1 VGSPDCSPLGSG
13 DDGGVFIHEIGGG
26 IRGVVGLHGW
36 SGDHLTFQPIWNNM
50 PADWTF
56 FSPDL
61 PGCGQSDPPKE
72 WSLRGVAQEVA
83 EEVANLGIRD
93 LVLVGSCSG
102 AILTAFVVREL
113 REMGRPEVVAR
124 IVLIDPFAYCPW
136 YFRFFLLPLIGFPI
150 YAVAFANPIGRWLTN
165 LSLQDK
171 KADDTDLTESFARV
185 DHRVTWKYLRMLDEC
200 GFPGQFRGMPVAV
213 EILYGQKTFSAVKQS
228 VEVWKEALP
237 QARVRELA
245 GVGHL
250 PISEGTEEV
259 AQVVFD
265 SAKVIRRQSAKG

>member
-1 VGSPDCSPLGSG
+1 MFV
-13 DDGGVFIHEIGGG
+13 HEIGDGM
-26 IRGVVGLHGW
+26 RGVVGLHGW
-36 SGDHLTFQPIWNNM
+36 SGDHRTFAPLWAKM
-50 PADWTF
+50 PTNWTF

-61 PGCGQSDPPKE
+61 PGCGQSAALKE
-72 WSLRGVAQEVA
+72 WSFRSVARAVA
-83 EEVANLGIRD
+83 EEVVQLGMRD

-102 AILTAFVVREL
+102 AILTAFVARAL

-150 YAVAFANPIGRWLTN
+150 YAVAFANPVGRWLTN

-171 KADDTDLTESFARV
+171 KAGDTDLTQSFARV

-200 GFPGQFRGMPVAV
+200 GFPGQFRGLPLAV
-213 EILYGQKTFSAVKQS
+213 DIVYGQKTFSAARKS
-228 VEVWKEALP
+228 VDVWKEALP
-237 QARVRELA
+237 QARVMELP

-250 PISEGTEEV
+250 PISEGTDAV
-259 AQVVFD
+259 AKIIFT
-265 SAKVIRRQSAKG
+265 